1 VSSPERIRVEL
12 SDLRRASEVLLDHL
26 EAAIGPTL
34 LINKDYFWAVDAA
47 EKYNA
52 YDEPSTFSLGQ
63 LSECLANLK
72 SIDETNVISFGLV
85 WLSSLLAA
93 AGEGIVA

>member
-1 VSSPERIRVEL
+1 MSASEPLRVEL
-12 SDLRRASEVLLDHL
+12 SELRRASQVLLDHL
-26 EAAIGPTL
+26 ETVVGPTV
-34 LINKDYFWAVDAA
+34 LIDKDYFWAVDPS

-72 SIDETNVISFGLV
+72 STDETNAISFALV
-85 WLSSLLAA
+85 WLASLMAA
-93 AGEGIVA
+93 AGESTVA